1 MLLIGLILASL
12 FALAFSILTYA
23 LRDHSRGRL
32 EDCLAR
38 RNRPDLLDVIA
49 DNQTEFIF
57 VTAVFRMIAT
67 IFIVVCSIGL
77 TNLGLGM
84 LISTVVSLVFSIA
97 LPTAVAM
104 HAGEPILAVAAP
116 TINGLRLG
124 LRPLTAIMHL
134 FERMVRAVL
143 GGTGEP
149 EPEQI
154 EKDILSVVE
163 DGEKEGVVD
172 TAERRMIESVIEF
185 RDAEVG
191 QTMTARPEIKAIEVT
206 AGLDDVRQVFEE
218 TGRSR
223 LPVYDGT
230 LDHVVGILHARD
242 LLKQVG
248 LPAENFDLRQIMRP
262 ALFVPETKPLKE
274 LLVEF
279 RLQKVHIAVVLDEY
293 GGTAGLVTIEDILE
307 ELVGEISDE
316 HEPQEKATVRKLG
329 PNAWDVDARLF
340 IDELNKSL
348 KLRIPEDSGVD
359 TIGGWV
365 SNQLGRIPKKGTVF
379 EHAGLRFEVTDAA
392 PQMIRRLKIEVTA
405 RAEA

>member
-1 MLLIGLILASL
+1 MLLIGLGLASL

-23 LRDHSRGRL
+23 LRNYSQGRL

-38 RNRPDLLDVIA
+38 RNRPDLLIIIA
-49 DNQTEFIF
+49 DNQNEFIF
-57 VTAVFRMIAT
+57 ITAVFRMLAT
-67 IFIVVCSIGL
+67 IFIVVCAIRLAG
-77 TNLGLGM
+77 
-84 LISTVVSLVFSIA
+84 ISGGIIIATLVSLVFSIA
-97 LPTAVAM
+97 LPTAIAQ
-104 HAGEPILAVAAP
+104 HAGEPILALAAP
-116 TINGLRLG
+116 ATNGLRRG

-134 FERMVRAVL
+134 SERLVRQVL
-143 GGTGEP
+143 GGSGEP
-149 EPEQI
+149 EPEQM

-163 DGEKEGVVD
+163 AGEKEGVVD

-185 RDAEVG
+185 RNQEVA
-191 QTMTARPEIKAIEVT
+191 QNMTARPEVKAIEVT
-206 AGLDDVRQVFEE
+206 AGLDDVRQIFEE
-218 TGRSR
+218 TGHSR

-248 LPAENFDLRQIMRP
+248 LPAGNFDMRQIMRP

-279 RLQKVHIAVVLDEY
+279 RMQKVHIAIVLDEY
-293 GGTAGLVTIEDILE
+293 GGTAGVVTIEDILE

-316 HEPQEKATVRKLG
+316 HEPQEKATLRKLG
-329 PNAWDVDARLF
+329 PNTYDIDARLF

-365 SNQLGRIPKKGTVF
+365 SNQLGRIPTRGTVF
-379 EHAGLRFEVTDAA
+379 EYAGVRFEVTDAA

-405 RAEA
+405 RVEG